1 MFKIIKQ
8 IISNKII
15 GNNDKIEMSLAC
27 IIAEG
32 HILIE
37 DLPGTGK
44 TTFAK
49 ALTEALNLDFKRIQ
63 FTSDLLPSDI
73 IGYNVNKK
81 NQLEFQKGPLFSNI
95 ILADELNRSSPK
107 TQSAFM
113 EAMEER
119 NVTVDGETYE
129 LPHPF
134 IIVATQNPSDLAGT
148 TLLPESQ
155 LDRFMISFSLNEL
168 NDEEQLKVL
177 KEHKESDNQQNLEL
191 FDLKKINL
199 QKKNIIMEDVVFNY
213 ILNISKYIKENLNE
227 IHISSRCLKF
237 IVNMSKSLTLIRGSK
252 AVTFKEVQEVVPYIL
267 RHRIELVNRKEVNNF
282 IQKKIIE
289 KIDLPK

>member
-1 MFKIIKQ
+1 MFEATKKK
-8 IISNKII
+8 ISNKII
-15 GNNDKIEMSLAC
+15 GNDDKIEMSLAC
-27 IIAEG
+27 IISGG

-49 ALTEALNLDFKRIQ
+49 ALTKALNLEFKRIQ

-73 IGYNVNKK
+73 IGYNINKD

-113 EAMEER
+113 EAMEEK
-119 NVTVDGETYE
+119 NVTVDRETYP
-129 LPHPF
+129 LPDPF
-134 IIVATQNPSDLAGT
+134 IIIATQNPSDLAGT
-148 TLLPESQ
+148 SLLPESQ

-168 NDEEQLKVL
+168 NDVDQLKVL
-177 KEHKESDNQQNLEL
+177 KEHKESDNQKNQEF
-191 FDLKKINL
+191 FDLKKLNL
-199 QKKNIIMEDVVFNY
+199 QKKEIIMEDVVFNY
-213 ILNISKYIKENLNE
+213 ILNISKYMKENFNE

-252 AVTFKEVQEVVPYIL
+252 AVTFKEVQEVVPYVL
-267 RHRIELVNRKEVNNF
+267 RHRIELVDRKEVNNF

-289 KIDLPK
+289 KVDLPK

>member
-1 MFKIIKQ
+1 MIEATKKR
-8 IISNKII
+8 ISNKII
-15 GNNDKIEMSLAC
+15 GNDNKIEMSLAC
-27 IIAEG
+27 IISGG

-49 ALTEALNLDFKRIQ
+49 ALTEALNLEFKRIQ

-73 IGYNVNKK
+73 IGYNINKD
-81 NQLEFQKGPLFSNI
+81 NQLEFQKGPLFSNL

-113 EAMEER
+113 EAMEEK
-119 NVTVDGETYE
+119 NVTVDRETYP
-129 LPHPF
+129 LPDPF
-134 IIVATQNPSDLAGT
+134 IIIATQNPSDLAGT
-148 TLLPESQ
+148 SLLPESQ

-168 NDEEQLKVL
+168 NDVDQLKVL
-177 KEHKESDNQQNLEL
+177 KEHKESDNQKNQEF
-191 FDLKKINL
+191 FDLKKLNL
-199 QKKNIIMEDVVFNY
+199 QKKEIIIEDVVFNY

-237 IVNMSKSLTLIRGSK
+237 IVNMSKSLTLIRGAR
-252 AVTFKEVQEVVPYIL
+252 AVTFKEIQEVVPYVL
-267 RHRIELVNRKEVNNF
+267 RHRIELVNRNEINSF
-282 IQKKIIE
+282 IQKEIIE
-289 KIDLPK
+289 KVDLPK

>member
-1 MFKIIKQ
+1 MFEIIKKN
-8 IISNKII
+8 ISKKII

-27 IIAEG
+27 IVAGG

-49 ALTEALNLDFKRIQ
+49 ALTDALNLEFKRIQ

-73 IGYNVNKK
+73 IGYNINKN

-113 EAMEER
+113 EAMEEK
-119 NVTVDGETYE
+119 NVTVDKETYK
-129 LPHPF
+129 LPNPF
-134 IIVATQNPSDLAGT
+134 IIIATQNPSDLSGT
-148 TLLPESQ
+148 SILPESQ

-168 NDEEQLKVL
+168 NDGDQLKVL
-177 KEHKESDNQQNLEL
+177 KEQKENDNQKNLEL
-191 FDLKKINL
+191 FDLEKINL
-199 QKKNIIMEDVVFNY
+199 KKKDIMMKDVVFNY
-213 ILNISKYIKENLNE
+213 ILNISKHIKENLSE

-237 IVNMSKSLTLIRGSK
+237 IVNMSKSLTIIRGAK
-252 AVTFKEVQEVVPYIL
+252 AVTFKEVQEVVPYVF
-267 RHRIELVNRKEVNNF
+267 RHRIELVSRKEVNNF
-282 IQKKIIE
+282 IQKEIIE
-289 KIDLPK
+289 KVDLPK